1 MFYIRAK
8 YIERYNYQNDHW
20 ICVFAVVWIFYSIL
34 LHFRENNRFYC
45 MFEKWTFV
53 RVRRT
58 WRDMTAKQHRQWN
71 LSVPAESRPQGH
83 TIYSSRQT
91 IWQICNRFRIWYR
104 NEFHPSYQLCLKN
117 NEEKILL
124 MEKSNNKKHN
134 EKQVKPTRRNLQ
146 KISGVVNGALTS
158 RNSISVTVIWF
169 SNPVHSTRRIK

>member
-34 LHFRENNRFYC
+34 LHFRGNNRFSC

-58 WRDMTAKQHRQWN
+58 WRDM
-71 LSVPAESRPQGH
+71 QGH

-91 IWQICNRFRIWYR
+91 MWQICNRFRIWYR

-146 KISGVVNGALTS
+146 TISGVVNGALTS

-169 SNPVHSTRRIK
+169 STRRIK